1 MHSNLMAHAMPLAA
15 TKNSGGGG
23 SWSIL
28 ILIGIFVV
36 AYLVLIRPAR
46 NRQRAAAATR
56 GKCEVGDEVTTT
68 SGLIATVVAVDEDA
82 ITLEVAPGVRSRY
95 IPAAIMKVNQPE
107 PPPQP
112 DGPIEHEAIE
122 SQDTDPHES
131 PDERP
136 SS

>member
-1 MHSNLMAHAMPLAA
+1 MAK
-15 TKNSGGGG
+15 TGSSGGGSG

-28 ILIGIFVV
+28 ILVGIFAI

-68 SGLIATVVAVDEDA
+68 SGLIATVVAVDDDA

-95 IPAAIMKVNQPE
+95 IPGAIMRVNQPE

-112 DGPIEHEAIE
+112 DDGPIEHEAIDAPE
-122 SQDTDPHES
+122 VNPQES